1 MKKYILLLLVLFI
14 AIPVTVNAQQKTLI
28 GEEVTHGGAGGP
40 VVKLTYLNNTFCVLT
55 GGYGGWIINHTFL
68 LGGGGYGLSTD
79 VFVSGNKLYFGYGGL
94 VAEYIGFSDEV
105 IHFKAGAL
113 IGPGSASYNLEGA
126 DARAFFVLE
135 PGADVEIN
143 VVSFFRICAGLSY
156 RFVIGATG
164 ISGVSDASL
173 SGLAGEIVF
182 KFGWF

>member
-1 MKKYILLLLVLFI
+1 MKKYILLLLVLII
-14 AIPVTVNAQQKTLI
+14 ATPVAVNAQQKTLI

-68 LGGGGYGLSTD
+68 LGGGGYGLTTD
-79 VFVSGNKLYFGYGGL
+79 IFVSGEKLNFGYGGL
-94 VAEYIGFSDEV
+94 VAEYIGFSKEIV
-105 IHFKAGAL
+105 HFKAGAL
-113 IGPGSASYNLEGA
+113 IGLGDAHLGPA
-126 DARAFFVLE
+126 DVDGRGFFVLE

-173 SGLAGEIVF
+173 SGLSGELVA